1 MKSSYIVIVV
11 LVVALLAGL
20 AWMALSEDGFLS
32 NSKETTVENEEAQ
45 PNNNEDGVEFED
57 EDGENVEHKIV
68 YTGSV
73 FDPEELTV
81 NLGDKVIFIN
91 NGDENMQVASD
102 DHPAH
107 TDLEDFESGI
117 LEPGDEYS
125 YVFDEAGT
133 WGYHDHLNPSNTGT
147 VEAKEPN
154 N

>member
-1 MKSSYIVIVV
+1 MKSSYVVIVV
-11 LVVALLAGL
+11 LAVVLLAGL
-20 AWMALSEDGFLS
+20 AWMAFSEDGFLNKS
-32 NSKETTVENEEAQ
+32 EETTVENEAQ
-45 PNNNEDGVEFED
+45 PNDDEVEFEG

-81 NLGDKVIFIN
+81 SLGDKVTFIN
-91 NGDENMQVASD
+91 NGDGNMQVASD

-107 TDLEDFESGI
+107 TDLEDFESDI

-125 YVFDEAGT
+125 YIFDEAGT

-147 VEAKEPN
+147 IEAKN
-154 N
+154 FDN